1 MVHASY
7 RHTPHFKYPT
17 PQNDAWDAFL
27 WLTRNICS
35 LGGDSNRVIVGGISS
50 GGGLAASV
58 VLHAQEAKLPV
69 DQGLRIIGQ
78 LLMIPWLIP
87 TKSYPFHLLKSPD
100 ISSYV
105 QNIHAPNLPRKQLEM
120 FVDLLDAP
128 DSCFADRLLCP
139 PLAPNEKLK
148 GLPKTAVVVAGMDPL
163 RDEALLYGDKLT
175 DNG

>member
-1 MVHASY
+1 MVHVGY
-7 RHTPHFKYPT
+7 RHTPQFKYPT
-17 PQNDAWDAFL
+17 QHNDAWDAFL
-27 WLTRNICS
+27 WLTKNIRL

-58 VLHAQEAKLPV
+58 VLRAQEKKSPV
-69 DQGLRIIGQ
+69 DRRLRIVGQ

-87 TKSYPFHLLKSPD
+87 SKPYPFHLLKSPD

-105 QNIHAPNLPRKQLEM
+105 QNIHAPILPANQLGM
-120 FVDLLDAP
+120 FRDLLDAP
-128 DSCFADRLLCP
+128 DSCLADISLCP
-139 PLAPNEKLK
+139 PLALNEKLK

-163 RDEALLYGDKLT
+163 RDEGLLYADKLT